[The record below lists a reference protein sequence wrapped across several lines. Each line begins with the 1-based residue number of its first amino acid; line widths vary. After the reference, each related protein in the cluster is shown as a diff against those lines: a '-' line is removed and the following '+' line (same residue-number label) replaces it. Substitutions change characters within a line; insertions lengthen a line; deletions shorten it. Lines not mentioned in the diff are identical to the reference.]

1 MIEEGEK
8 LVVAAEERWMEVGRR
23 GTEGRSVLHQT
34 GVVAARHG
42 GSLSG
47 SLPEWR
53 GTGGDDGVGGED

>member
-23 GTEGRSVLHQT
+23 GTEGRSILHET

-42 GSLSG
+42 GSLFG
-47 SLPEWR
+47 WLPEWC
-53 GTGGDDGVGGED
+53 GSGGDDGVGGGD